1 MVQAAPACLDTDMD
15 VWPLDLGVP
24 NLLAMPCCQPARSP
38 RCRSTLRAQYQ
49 VLRTRTTC
57 TGYYCSIIECCTWP
71 VLSPGFLGFF
81 STLFLFA
88 SLLARTEDETGN
100 LVLHAYGSPRL
111 FAPLGR
117 AGRRY
122 SSVVVAGTDPGPR
135 VSSLQLLSRL
145 GCPLQLCSAP

>member
-1 MVQAAPACLDTDMD
+1 MLYVASFES
-15 VWPLDLGVP
+15 
-24 NLLAMPCCQPARSP
+24 RIS
-38 RCRSTLRAQYQ
+38 
-49 VLRTRTTC
+49 
-57 TGYYCSIIECCTWP
+57 
-71 VLSPGFLGFF
+71 GFF

-88 SLLARTEDETGN
+88 SLLEDEDEDEDEDETGN

-145 GCPLQLCSAP
+145 GCPLQLGSAP